1 MYLSKINSKIN
12 YLGAAILVLIFV
24 TSIILLS
31 NRLNNRIDR
40 MHNGGDEIHTII
52 FALDSLDTNT
62 VETLRVGESTR
73 WLARIFTP
81 LGIYYMN
88 SKMGGEHYL
97 TGWDYS
103 GLSYLKKNFKST
115 SSLNQ
120 DANIQDFV
128 FALKMQLGIL
138 VIASFLL
145 ASFFLLI
152 DYGAIAAVAYFS
164 LAISATLVEDML
176 LYFYTE
182 STLLIIFNLILV
194 LGLLKNLS
202 TFRGIFWG
210 AFIGAF
216 GLSTKLTGVAFFIP
230 LLYILSKRI
239 TNFYTSFK
247 LEVFIA
253 LCFIFLALINIYS
266 DSYINLIDQTL
277 ANVYH
282 LKTGH
287 YQTEPTGMFQIKK
300 IVDTFGVY
308 GIIFATSLLALTFLP
323 INNKKLIIS
332 IAVSYFFIT
341 IPMVDLAYFHVRNF
355 TTPLVIM
362 ILIFCVVYGSLL
374 GGMFS
379 TLGQVTFITI
389 LIVIYFHNFYGDYKS
404 ISYQSLN
411 IRTDSCQELGY
422 VDIENLNIPNAK
434 KIQSMPREYILKQD
448 LTKISDQFSNFDC
461 IIVNRIKNNK
471 HYTNYILPMKYSLIE
486 RKGNYFLYQIVK

>member
-1 MYLSKINSKIN
+1 
-12 YLGAAILVLIFV
+12 
-24 TSIILLS
+24 
-31 NRLNNRIDR
+31 

-62 VETLRVGESTR
+62 VKTLRVGESTR

-88 SKMGGEHYL
+88 SKMGGEHSL

-115 SSLNQ
+115 SSINQ

-128 FALKMQLGIL
+128 YSLKMQLGIL
-138 VIASFLL
+138 VITSFFI
-145 ASFFLLI
+145 ASFFLLRE
-152 DYGAIAAVAYFS
+152 YGAISAIAYFS
-164 LAISATLVEDML
+164 VAISATLVEDML

-182 STLLIIFNLILV
+182 SALIIVFNLILV
-194 LGLLKNLS
+194 LGLIKNLS

-210 AFIGAF
+210 AFLGAF

-239 TNFYTSFK
+239 ANFYTSYK
-247 LEVFIA
+247 LELFVI
-253 LCFIFLALINIYS
+253 LIFIFLAFINIYS
-266 DSYINLIDQTL
+266 DSYVDLIDQTL

-287 YQTEPTGMFQIKK
+287 YQSEPSGMFQIKK
-300 IVDTFGVY
+300 IVNTFGAY
-308 GIIFATSLLALTFLP
+308 GIIFATSLIALTFLQ
-323 INNKKLIIS
+323 INNKKLIVS
-332 IAVSYFFIT
+332 ITISYFLIT
-341 IPMVDLAYFHVRNF
+341 IPMVDLAYFHIRNF
-355 TTPLVIM
+355 TTPLVMM
-362 ILIFCVVYGSLL
+362 ILIFCAVYGSLL
-374 GGMFS
+374 GRIFP
-379 TLGQVTFITI
+379 TLGQVAFITI
-389 LIVIYFHNFYGDYKS
+389 LMAIYLHNFYGDYKS

-411 IRTDSCQELGY
+411 TRLDSCQALGY
-422 VDIENLNIPNAK
+422 VDIENPNFPNAK

-448 LTKISDQFSNFDC
+448 LTRISDQFSNFDC

-486 RKGNYFLYQIVK
+486 RKGNYFLYQMVK